1 MSADD
6 TDRVHGQQTIGIFV
20 MMKVLLGVFG
30 NKIEAKTAGQIHG
43 EFSKLYYE

>member
-6 TDRVHGQQTIGIFV
+6 TDRVHGQQILGIFV

-30 NKIEAKTAGQIHG
+30 N
-43 EFSKLYYE
+43 